1 MIYSTRSDIVKAV
14 EHQSTLHVG
23 GSKSCLYYCKAWI
36 IKPDF
41 SDFIILQSYSTIVAA
56 FQYST
61 GILWV
66 FDHYST
72 TTAQHVAKFRNWI
85 CHKCNTVWNY
95 PATVRLYND
104 SKTGKRAARKN
115 LDDDFASVI
124 SIALNQYFS
133 ANFKELL
140 FNC

>member
-1 MIYSTRSDIVKAV
+1 MIYNNRSDIVKIV
-14 EHQSTLHVG
+14 ESLANLHTG
-23 GSKSCLYYCKAWI
+23 GYKSRLYYCKAWI

-41 SDFIILQSYSTIVAA
+41 SDFVILQSYSTIVAA
-56 FQYST
+56 FQYSI

-66 FDHYST
+66 FGHYST

-85 CHKCNTVWNY
+85 RHETKTGWNY
-95 PATVRLYND
+95 PRKVNLYND

-124 SIALNQYFS
+124 ATTLNQH
-133 ANFKELL
+133 
-140 FNC
+140 